1 MLRLFMMLTGC
12 VFPLLQSYSIFRF
25 GMCTNVK
32 GWWCL
37 CCCVCID
44 VSKVCTDVYGNGLSL
59 CV

>member
-1 MLRLFMMLTGC
+1 MMLTGC
-12 VFPLLQSYSIFRF
+12 VFPLLQSYSIFRL

-44 VSKVCTDVYGNGLSL
+44 VSKVCTDVYGNGLSR